1 MATFK
6 ELMSAIISKLNCKVA
21 SVNGTTPDENGNV
34 EVQSG
39 VQSDWNENDESS
51 LAFVKNRP
59 FYTGEPVFV
68 EIIPEQTYTLS
79 PSGRFTVYAD
89 ESGTYPYSLEP
100 DKEYTVVYNG
110 TTYELTS
117 SNIDGV
123 GVVGDFNPLLTGSEP
138 TMPFAIG
145 AGMGMLQIID
155 YTGNT
160 EVTFKISSN
169 NTEIKKIDTKYI
181 PWNDAVGLGPPP
193 VFINKSVSDLTDE
206 EKQKYYDLFNKG
218 SLLLARPKNLSTW
231 AIVASMFYS
240 RTVGLEM
247 VLLDS
252 TGILYTYSSSGWETN
267 NITKIGITSTV
278 DDVLKS
284 KTTWRLLDKTFASV
298 SSGKAYKAYIGW
310 NDSTEKAC
318 IRKESKGPAGFEHV
332 PESSDILCSGDKEIV
347 LSSSTA
353 DSTKKFKITVDD
365 SGTITST
372 NTSDSSISYTPYSPP
387 AVTEADAGKFLRVSS
402 TGEWAAESISNAEG
416 ASF

>member
-39 VQSDWNENDESS
+39 VQSDWNENNETSP
-51 LAFVKNRP
+51 AFVKNRP
-59 FYTGEPVFV
+59 FYTGEPVFK
-68 EIIPEQTYTLS
+68 EIIPEQTYAMLS
-79 PSGRFTVYAD
+79 TGRFTIYAD

-117 SNIDGV
+117 SNMEGAGI
-123 GVVGDFNPLLTGSEP
+123 VGDANPLLTGSEP
-138 TMPFAIG
+138 TMPFAIF
-145 AGMGMLQIID
+145 AGGGMLQIID
-155 YTGNT
+155 YAGNT
-160 EVTFKISSN
+160 EVTFKISAN

-181 PWNDAVGLGPPP
+181 PWNDAVGLCPPP

-218 SLLLARPKNLSTW
+218 SLLLAKPESKTTW
-231 AIVASMFYS
+231 VIVVSMFYS
-240 RTVGLEM
+240 RTVGLDM
-247 VLLDS
+247 ALLDS
-252 TGILYTYSSSGWETN
+252 TGTLYTHSSAGWKTN
-267 NITKIGITSTV
+267 DITKSGITSTV
-278 DDVLKS
+278 NDVLES
-284 KTTWRLLDKTFASV
+284 KTAWRLLAKPFNSV
-298 SSGKAYKAYIGW
+298 TSGKAYKAYIAW

-318 IRKESKGPAGFEHV
+318 IKKESKGPAGYEHV
-332 PESSDILCSGDKEIV
+332 PESIDILCSGDKEIV

-372 NTSDSSISYTPYSPP
+372 NTSDSSISYTPYTPP

-416 ASF
+416 VSF

>member
-39 VQSDWNENDESS
+39 VQSDWNENNETSP
-51 LAFVKNRP
+51 AFVKNRP
-59 FYTGEPVFV
+59 FYTGEPVFA

-79 PSGRFTVYAD
+79 SSGRFTVYAD
-89 ESGTYPYSLEP
+89 ESGAYPYSLEP

-117 SNIDGV
+117 NTLQGIAY
-123 GVVGDFNPLLTGSEP
+123 VGDVSPLTTGGEHSV
-138 TMPFAIG
+138 PFAIC
-145 AGMGMLQIID
+145 AGNGLLQILD

-160 EVTFKISSN
+160 EVTFKISCN
-169 NTEIKKIDTKYI
+169 NIEIKKIDTKYI

-193 VFINKSVSDLTDE
+193 VFINKSVSNLTDE

-218 SLLLARPKNLSTW
+218 SLLLAMPRSNSTW
-231 AIVASMFYS
+231 NIVVSMLYS
-240 RTVGLEM
+240 RTVGLDM
-247 VLLDS
+247 ALLDS
-252 TGILYTYSSSGWETN
+252 TGTLYTYSSSGWKTN
-267 NITKIGITSTV
+267 NITKSGITSTV
-278 DDVLKS
+278 NDVLRS
-284 KTTWRLLDKTFASV
+284 TTVWQLLDKPFASV
-298 SSGKAYKAYIGW
+298 SSGKAFNAYIAW

-318 IRKESKGPAGFEHV
+318 IRKESKGPSGTGTV
-332 PESSDILCSGDKEIV
+332 LESSDILCSGDKEIV

-365 SGTITST
+365 SGTIS
-372 NTSDSSISYTPYSPP
+372 
-387 AVTEADAGKFLRVSS
+387 
-402 TGEWAAESISNAEG
+402 AAEVT
-416 ASF
+416 

>member
-39 VQSDWNENDESS
+39 VQSDWNENNETSP
-51 LAFVKNRP
+51 AFVKNRP

-68 EIIPEQTYTLS
+68 EIIPEQTYTMS
-79 PSGRFTVYAD
+79 SNGRFTVFAD
-89 ESGTYPYSLEP
+89 ESGAYPYSLEP

-117 SNIDGV
+117 SNTEGA
-123 GVVGDFNPLLTGSEP
+123 GVVGDTKPLLTGSEP
-138 TMPFAIG
+138 TMPFAIF
-145 AGMGMLQIID
+145 AGRGILQIID

-181 PWNDAVGLGPPP
+181 PWNNAVGLCPPP

-218 SLLLARPKNLSTW
+218 SLLLARPESRSTW
-231 AIVASMFYS
+231 AIVVSMFYS
-240 RTVGLEM
+240 RTVGLDM
-247 VLLDS
+247 ALLDS
-252 TGILYTYSSSGWETN
+252 TGTLHTHSSSGWKTN
-267 NITKIGITSTV
+267 DITKIGITSTV
-278 DDVLKS
+278 NDVLGS
-284 KTTWRLLDKTFASV
+284 NTTWRLLDKTFDSV

-318 IRKESKGPAGFEHV
+318 IRKESKGPAGYEHV
-332 PESSDILCSGDKEIV
+332 PESIDILCSGDKEIV
-347 LSSSTA
+347 LSSSTPN
-353 DSTKKFKITVDD
+353 STKKFKITVDD
-365 SGTITST
+365 SGV
-372 NTSDSSISYTPYSPP
+372 ISATE
-387 AVTEADAGKFLRVSS
+387 VT
-402 TGEWAAESISNAEG
+402 
-416 ASF
+416 

>member
-39 VQSDWNENDESS
+39 VQSNWNENDESS

-79 PSGRFTVYAD
+79 LNGRVTIYAD

-117 SNIDGV
+117 SNMEGA
-123 GVVGDFNPLLTGSEP
+123 GVVGDVNPLLTGSEP
-138 TMPFAIG
+138 TMPFAIF
-145 AGMGMLQIID
+145 AGRGLLQIID
-155 YTGNT
+155 YAGDT
-160 EVTFKISSN
+160 EVTFKISGN

-181 PWNDAVGLGPPP
+181 PWNDAVGLCPPP
-193 VFINKSVSDLTDE
+193 VFINKNVSDLTDE

-218 SLLLARPKNLSTW
+218 SLLLAKPESQSTW
-231 AIVASMFYS
+231 AIVVCMFYS

-247 VLLDS
+247 ALLDS
-252 TGILYTYSSSGWETN
+252 PGTLYTYSSSGWETN
-267 NITKIGITSTV
+267 DITKIGITSTV
-278 DDVLKS
+278 VDVLES
-284 KTTWRLLDKTFASV
+284 KTTWLLLDTTFTSV
-298 SSGKAYKAYIGW
+298 SSGKAYNAYIVW

-318 IRKESKGPAGFEHV
+318 IRKESKGPTGFEDV

-353 DSTKKFKITVDD
+353 NSNKKFKITVDD
-365 SGTITST
+365 SGTIS
-372 NTSDSSISYTPYSPP
+372 
-387 AVTEADAGKFLRVSS
+387 A
-402 TGEWAAESISNAEG
+402 TGLI
-416 ASF
+416 

>member
-39 VQSDWNENDESS
+39 VQSDWNENDETSP
-51 LAFVKNRP
+51 AFVKNRP
-59 FYTGEPVFV
+59 FYTGEAVLT

-79 PSGRFTVYAD
+79 SSGSITMYVD
-89 ESGTYPYSLEP
+89 QSGTYPYSLEVG
-100 DKEYTVVYNG
+100 KEYTVVYNG

-117 SNIDGV
+117 NTLQGIAY
-123 GVVGDFNPLLTGSEP
+123 VGDVSPLTTGGEP
-138 TMPFAIG
+138 SVPFAIC
-145 AGMGMLQIID
+145 AGNGILQIID

-160 EVTFKISSN
+160 EVTFKISCD
-169 NTEIKKIDTKYI
+169 NTEIKQIDTKYI
-181 PWNDAVGLGPPP
+181 PWNDAVGLYPP
-193 VFINKSVSDLTDE
+193 VLINKSVEDLTDE

-218 SLLLARPKNLSTW
+218 SLLLARPVSQSTW
-231 AIVASMFYS
+231 VIVVSMFYS
-240 RTVGLEM
+240 RTVGLDM
-247 VLLDS
+247 ALLDS
-252 TGILYTYSSSGWETN
+252 TGTLYTYSSSGWNTN
-267 NITKIGITSTV
+267 DITKFGITSTV
-278 DDVLKS
+278 NDVLKS
-284 KTTWRLLDKTFASV
+284 KTTWRLLDKTFDSV

-310 NDSTEKAC
+310 NDSTEKAS
-318 IRKESKGPAGFEHV
+318 IRKESKGPSGVGTV
-332 PESSDILCSGDKEIV
+332 PAYSDILCSGDKEIV

-365 SGTITST
+365 SGIITST

-416 ASF
+416 VSF